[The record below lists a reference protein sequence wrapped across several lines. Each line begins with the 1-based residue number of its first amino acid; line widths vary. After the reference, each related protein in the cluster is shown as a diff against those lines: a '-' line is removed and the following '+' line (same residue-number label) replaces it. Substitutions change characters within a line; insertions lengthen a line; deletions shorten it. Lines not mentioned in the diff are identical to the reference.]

1 MIKHKEVC
9 KRMNTVLVGS
19 RPRCKKF
26 KIRGERTVK
35 AMKKLFAGLMMFT
48 LILGVSFVG
57 SAFASGDEVKL
68 IDSDVSVIY
77 KPGYVGFSGDIDVA
91 NLGPAK
97 NVTVHYT
104 TDNTNWYDTSAS
116 YVGPTDGTHEKWHF
130 SIFTNDS
137 TTAHSELKNL
147 SSIKFAIKYEVNSQ
161 TYWDNNGGVNYYNE
175 VNSTVPLSSVIL
187 GLPNVL
193 NASSALSNGEFSGN
207 IYVKNLSS
215 TKTVKVVYTTDNWAT
230 TQEGYA
236 TYNGTFNNFNT
247 VERWSYNFNVPGAT
261 DVKYAIS
268 YTVGGQTYW
277 DNNYGQNYEVN

>member
-1 MIKHKEVC
+1 
-9 KRMNTVLVGS
+9 
-19 RPRCKKF
+19 
-26 KIRGERTVK
+26 
-35 AMKKLFAGLMMFT
+35 MMFT
-48 LILGVSFVG
+48 LIFGVSFVG

-68 IDSDVSVIY
+68 LDSDVSVIY
-77 KPGYVGFSGDIDVA
+77 KPGYVGFSGNIDVT
-91 NLGPAK
+91 NLGTVK

-116 YVGPTDGTHEKWHF
+116 YVGPTDGTHEKWNF

-137 TTAHSELKNL
+137 TTDHSELKNL
-147 SSIKFAIKYEVNSQ
+147 SFVKFAIKYEVNNQ

-175 VNSTVPLSSVIL
+175 VNSTVPLDSAIL

-193 NASSALSNGEFSGN
+193 NAKSTLSNGEFSGN

-230 TQEGYA
+230 VQEGFA
-236 TYNGTFNNFNT
+236 TYNGSLNNFNS
-247 VERWSYNFNVPGAT
+247 VERWSYSFNVPGAA

-277 DNNYGQNYEVN
+277 DNNYGHNYEVQ

>member
-1 MIKHKEVC
+1 M
-9 KRMNTVLVGS
+9 
-19 RPRCKKF
+19 
-26 KIRGERTVK
+26 K
-35 AMKKLFAGLMMFT
+35 AIKKLFAGLMMFT
-48 LILGVSFVG
+48 LIFGVSFAG

-77 KPGYVGFSGDIDVA
+77 KPGYVGFSGNIDVA
-91 NLGPAK
+91 NLGTVK

-116 YVGPTDGTHEKWHF
+116 YVGPTDGTHEKWNF

-137 TTAHSELKNL
+137 TTDHSELKNL
-147 SSIKFAIKYEVNSQ
+147 SFVKFAIKYEVNNQ

-175 VNSTVPLSSVIL
+175 VNSTVPLDSVIL

-193 NASSALSNGEFSGN
+193 NAKSTLSNGEFSGN

-230 TQEGYA
+230 VQEGFA
-236 TYNGTFNNFNT
+236 TYNGSLNNFNS
-247 VERWSYNFNVPGAT
+247 VERWSYSFNVPGAA

-277 DNNYGQNYEVN
+277 DNNYGHNYEVQ